1 FVSFALIGAVG
12 VFIHFASLAFLFSTL
27 SLTFTA
33 SQAGATAVAM
43 TSNFTL
49 NNALTYRDMRL
60 RGWRGGKGVIS
71 FMITCSFGA
80 LANVGIASY
89 LFKRDA
95 FWVLSAL
102 AGIVVGTVWNYGMT
116 ATYIWD
122 RPRPKSKSWCS

>member
-1 FVSFALIGAVG
+1 
-12 VFIHFASLAFLFSTL
+12 VFIHFASLAVLFRAL

-60 RGWRGGKGVIS
+60 KGSRWVKGLIS
-71 FMITCSFGA
+71 FMVTCSFGA
-80 LANVGIASY
+80 LANVGVASY
-89 LFKRDA
+89 LFKRNT
-95 FWVLSAL
+95 FWALSAL

-116 ATYIWD
+116 ATYIWE
-122 RPRPKSKSWCS
+122 RPRPKSKS